1 MNKICFFGLL
11 HIKKN
16 ENISLNFKSNN
27 DEHKILVYL
36 KNAIFLDQ
44 QLKAQGYDFILVT
57 NESKYLNKLLKK
69 INYQLTLKDIQLK
82 TYVPKNTHFY
92 ACHFRVD
99 VFKYLSNLKKTYSIL
114 LDLDVLVI
122 KKPSKFLY
130 YKKNNI
136 NLVNDITK
144 NVIPAYGKRK
154 ILDNLN
160 ILNKEIKKVD
170 WYGGDFFAGNHI
182 FFKILYKKTEYYQK
196 IFVKNIKVLSNQT
209 DELFMTAAIKEIRS
223 KKLCNFKNAKDVNIF
238 TRYWNTN
245 IKHKQREISYYK
257 KFNLLHIPADKVFIS
272 KCFDQLDQNSFF
284 KDDYFKYVSSIK
296 NIFKIKVKKFLN
308 IIIVYFWS

>member
-69 INYQLTLKDIQLK
+69 INYQLTLKDIKFK

>member
-69 INYQLTLKDIQLK
+69 INYQLTLKDIQVK

-257 KFNLLHIPADKVFIS
+257 KFNLLR
-272 KCFDQLDQNSFF
+272 
-284 KDDYFKYVSSIK
+284 
-296 NIFKIKVKKFLN
+296 IFHA
-308 IIIVYFWS
+308 